1 MTDFM
6 TTLSC
11 RVAVNLASGGS
22 TKLWISGKPLDGVV
36 KVPYDNIKFDHE
48 RARAVSDIL
57 IVK

>member
-1 MTDFM
+1 M

-11 RVAVNLASGGS
+11 PVAVNLASGGS